1 MENVLLTIVLASIG
15 WTLLL
20 TVAFVGAVLA
30 VNSRFDALQNLILQN
45 MSSRQDEEASE

>member
-1 MENVLLTIVLASIG
+1 MESIMLTIVLASIG

-45 MSSRQDEEASE
+45 IKSSPDEQANE